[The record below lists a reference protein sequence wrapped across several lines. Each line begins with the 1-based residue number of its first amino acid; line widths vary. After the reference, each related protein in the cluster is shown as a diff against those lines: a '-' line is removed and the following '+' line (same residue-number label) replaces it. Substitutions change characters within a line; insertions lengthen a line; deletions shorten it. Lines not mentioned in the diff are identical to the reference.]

1 VVHDRAFDDPAY
13 LFEPKYDGFRGMLYL
28 AGQDPYFRSKQGNVL
43 RRFAELAH
51 DVRAELGR
59 PEAIL
64 DGEVIAL
71 DPEGRQ
77 NFREL
82 MAGRGNLH
90 YAAFDLLWLDGKD
103 FRGRPLSHRRRVLER
118 LITVTTTVL
127 SRVFAVEE
135 RGRDLFR
142 AVERLDLEG
151 IVAKRRADSYAPST
165 TWYKVKNRAYTQIAG
180 RASCFTPAALG

>member
-1 VVHDRAFDDPAY
+1 
-13 LFEPKYDGFRGMLYL
+13 
-28 AGQDPYFRSKQGNVL
+28 
-43 RRFAELAH
+43 
-51 DVRAELGR
+51 VRAELGR

-71 DPEGRQ
+71 DTEGRQ

-90 YAAFDLLWLDGKD
+90 YAAFDVLWLDGKD
-103 FRGRPLSHRRRVLER
+103 YRDRPLSHRRRALER
-118 LITVTTTVL
+118 LITVTSTVL

-135 RGRDLFR
+135 RGKGLFR

-151 IVAKRRADSYAPST
+151 IVAKRKADPYAPGT

-180 RASCFTPAALG
+180 RGELFHPRGR